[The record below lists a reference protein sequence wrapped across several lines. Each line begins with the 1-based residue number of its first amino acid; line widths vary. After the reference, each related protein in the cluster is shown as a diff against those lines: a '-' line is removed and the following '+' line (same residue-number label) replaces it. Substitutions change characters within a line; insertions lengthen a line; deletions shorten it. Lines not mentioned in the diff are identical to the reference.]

1 MKTTTAPLLAFAAVC
16 ASLPLRAQTAP
27 ASPPMPAGPAL
38 RLDDYLVETNRATF
52 DQKAPAV
59 TVQILADD
67 MRAVNLST
75 PEDALKNLPNFYVRR
90 RFIGDKNAIV
100 GIRGTSMRQTGRTV
114 VLADGVLLSNFLA
127 TGLGN
132 SPRWFLLAPEEI
144 AKIAVIYGPFSALY
158 PGNSIGG
165 TILFS
170 TAMPTERTATVR
182 AQYFTQ
188 DFRQYGTSDALH
200 GSAAYLSFGDR
211 VGKFSYHAFYRHLAN
226 ESQAQSYSNVLAS
239 ATTAPGAAG
248 ATVTTG
254 AFTDLDPSNR
264 PRILYGSQG
273 PVEAIHDLFKF
284 KLGYDLTPTLTLRY
298 TVACWRN
305 EENRHAPESYLRD
318 ATGARVWTGR
328 VEAAGRTFTI
338 APTQFSYSRRDQADL
353 VNALV
358 LASDPTEGLHFTLVG
373 NLYDVMQDKQRTS
386 TTAVPAALAGGAGSA
401 TVVGRTGWAAF
412 DFKLGYRAFSGPL
425 ASHAPAVGWH
435 YDRYFTGSEQF
446 SLSNWLDLGSRTGLT
461 NGNGGRTATHAFYAQ
476 DVWSFAPGWQLTPGL
491 RWESWRASAGYRSRD
506 VTAAGATTR
515 LRTPYAERSG
525 ADFSPKLA
533 LAWRPAPAWSAR
545 LSLAE
550 AYRYPTV
557 GELFQG
563 TISTTGSITNNDPDL
578 RQERALTKDLTVE
591 HTTAGG
597 LLRLSLFEEDVRRAI
612 LNQTS
617 LLPDGTSLS
626 ANTNVGKILA
636 RGVEVAATRRRFLHD
651 SLEVNVAVSYTDA
664 RIRENAK
671 LLGSEGKQ
679 VPRIPYLQTRAGL
692 SWHATPWLTASA
704 QFRSA
709 GHSFNTLDHTDP
721 RGGFG
726 GADNYEVADAK
737 LAFRLARGVTLSL
750 GCDNLTDRR
759 YFFFEPQQNRIVHA
773 EAAWRF

>member
-1 MKTTTAPLLAFAAVC
+1 MSSTRFFLSLSFRLSATLFLAPVAFA
-16 ASLPLRAQTAP
+16 QTTPAP
-27 ASPPMPAGPAL
+27 AT
-38 RLDDYLVETNRATF
+38 RLDDYIVETNRATF

-59 TVQILADD
+59 TVQIFADD
-67 MRAVNLST
+67 IRAVNLTT

-144 AKIAVIYGPFSALY
+144 SKIAVIYGPFSALY

-182 AQYFTQ
+182 GQYFTQ
-188 DFRQYGTSDALH
+188 SFRQYGTDDSLR

-226 ESQAQSYSNVLAS
+226 ESQAQSYNNLLVS

-248 ATVTTG
+248 SIVATG

-264 PRILYGSQG
+264 ARLLYGSQG
-273 PVEAIHDLFKF
+273 PTEAIHDLFKV

-298 TVACWRN
+298 TLAWWRN
-305 EENRHAPESYLRD
+305 EENRRAPETYLRD
-318 ATGARVWTGR
+318 AAGAPVWSGR

-338 APTQFSYSRRDQADL
+338 APTQLSYSRRNQADL
-353 VNALV
+353 VNALI
-358 LASDPTEGLHFTLVG
+358 LASDPSEGLHFTLVG
-373 NLYDVMQDKQRTS
+373 NLYDVMRDKQRTS
-386 TTAVPAALAGGAGSA
+386 TTAVPAAQNGGAGSA
-401 TVVGRTGWAAF
+401 NIADRTGWQAL
-412 DFKLGYRAFSGPL
+412 DLKLGYRALSGPL
-425 ASHAPAVGWH
+425 AAHAPALGLH
-435 YDRYFTGSEQF
+435 YDRYFADADQF
-446 SLSNWLDLGSRTGLT
+446 TLANWLDGGSRTGLT
-461 NGNGGRTATHAFYAQ
+461 NGSGGRTVTHALYAQ
-476 DVWSFAPGWQLTPGL
+476 DVWSFAPGWQLTPGV
-491 RWESWRASAGYRSRD
+491 RWESWRAAAGYRARD
-506 VTAAGATTR
+506 IAAAGGANIR
-515 LRTPYAERSG
+515 IRTAYADRRG

-563 TISTTGSITNNDPDL
+563 SISTTGSITNSDPDL
-578 RQERALTKDLTVE
+578 RPERALDKDLTLE
-591 HTTAGG
+591 RTTPGG
-597 LLRLSLFEEDVRRAI
+597 LVRLSLFDEDVRRAI
-612 LNQTS
+612 INQSS
-617 LLPDGTSLS
+617 LLPDGTTLNG
-626 ANTNVGKILA
+626 NTNVAKILT
-636 RGVEVAATRRRFLHD
+636 RGAEAAWTRRAFLHE
-651 SLEVNVAVSYTDA
+651 SLTMNVAVSYTDA
-664 RIRENAK
+664 TIRRNPK
-671 LLGSEGKQ
+671 LLASEGKQ
-679 VPRIPYLQTRAGL
+679 VPRIPYWQTRAGL
-692 SWHATPWLTASA
+692 SWRATPWLTASG

-709 GHSFNTLDHTDP
+709 SDTFNTLENSDP

-726 GADNYEVADAK
+726 GADNYEVVDVK
-737 LAFRLARGVTLSL
+737 LAFRLPRGVELSL
-750 GCDNLTDRR
+750 GCDNVADRR

-773 EAAWRF
+773 EASWRF